1 MATPGVEDWEQ
12 LSGYVRLGT
21 YTPYCKHLVSMV
33 LHVSHIGGQKPMH
46 DHSKCVII
54 SEQFA
59 RNVSDFLSASSEEL
73 LSDMFMSTCG
83 AMEFYCMGSGPW
95 GSNHPTTAQTMFG
108 DNDGAD
114 HCKNKFRFIVG
125 F

>member
-21 YTPYCKHLVSMV
+21 YTPYFKHLVSVV
-33 LHVSHIGGQKPMH
+33 LHVSHIGGQKSMH

-73 LSDMFMSTCG
+73 LSDMFMSTCET
-83 AMEFYCMGSGPW
+83 MEFYCMRSGPW
-95 GSNHPTTAQTMFG
+95 GSNHSRTVPTVR
-108 DNDGAD
+108 
-114 HCKNKFRFIVG
+114 CVW
-125 F
+125 